1 MTTDFTRRA
10 MLGALPAFGLAG
22 AAYAQTTGSHIAG
35 PAAMD
40 INATLDAWVDAYGR
54 PAARVM
60 LNGKGPFSFMVDT
73 GSTTTVLAQR
83 HIAAVGAP
91 ITGMATVAGTTGMAE
106 TQVAQMDAIEV
117 GAVKKRDVRVAVLP
131 DEHLASIDGILGADV
146 FAGKRIVFDIKG
158 KSVKIESSRRPTR
171 STRGTMMSNM
181 NVRRGLLAEIEGRV
195 GNVGAKLMLDTGAQ
209 NCIANTA
216 LSEALQQAH
225 PRLERIEGMK
235 VFGVTGHVLTG
246 QVIALPRVELR
257 AFSVKDASA
266 VAVDAPIFDLWGLKD
281 EPAMIV
287 GVNLLSRLRS
297 FSIDYG
303 AKAFEAQLLADLI
316 ARNSAGFG

>member
-40 INATLDAWVDAYGR
+40 INATLDTWVDAYGR

-146 FAGKRIVFDIKG
+146 FAGKRIVFDIQG

-209 NCIANTA
+209 NCIANAA

-303 AKAFEAQLLADLI
+303 AKAFEAQLLADQV

>member
-1 MTTDFTRRA
+1 MTADFTRRA

-40 INATLDAWVDAYGR
+40 INATLDTWVDAYGR

-146 FAGKRIVFDIKG
+146 FAGKRIVFDIQG

-209 NCIANTA
+209 NCIANAA

-303 AKAFEAQLLADLI
+303 AKAFEAQLLADQV